1 MDKNYPSLLVQRDT
15 GIHQIPIGLIRP
27 EILFILIIKING
39 FEILF
44 ILIISNKWFFTIL
57 YYVPT
62 YINLHKCKCATSVK
76 LNENLHVNNF
86 ITKRLNCK
94 FNQV

>member
-15 GIHQIPIGLIRP
+15 VIHQIPIGLIRP

-44 ILIISNKWFFTIL
+44 ILIIPNI
-57 YYVPT
+57 
-62 YINLHKCKCATSVK
+62 
-76 LNENLHVNNF
+76 
-86 ITKRLNCK
+86 
-94 FNQV
+94 

>member
-1 MDKNYPSLLVQRDT
+1 MVFYY
-15 GIHQIPIGLIRP
+15 I
-27 EILFILIIKING
+27 
-39 FEILF
+39 
-44 ILIISNKWFFTIL
+44 IL

-86 ITKRLNCK
+86 ITKRLNSK
-94 FNQV
+94 INQVKLYDYNYPLTYR